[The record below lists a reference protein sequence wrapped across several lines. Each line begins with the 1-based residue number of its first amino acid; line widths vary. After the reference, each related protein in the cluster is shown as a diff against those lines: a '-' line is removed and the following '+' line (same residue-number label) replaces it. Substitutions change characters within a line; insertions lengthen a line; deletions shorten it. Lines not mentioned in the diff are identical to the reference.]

1 MASILARETLH
12 GFQRWELP
20 EMGEAKPAPVETSRP
35 TVSDLE
41 ALEREARD
49 EGFAAGL
56 AEARAVAQEEYAQRI
71 ARLEA
76 ILHAA
81 ARPLDG
87 LDDATEQEL
96 ARLAL
101 VIAQQ
106 VIAHELKLSPELIV
120 QTVRQ
125 AALALPSA
133 TRSLRVYL
141 HPDDLTLLREQD
153 AAEPHWQLLPD
164 PSMQPGDCRLES
176 ESSRLD
182 ARVETRLAA
191 VVDAV
196 FGDDAESDPE
206 AEMA

>member
-1 MASILARETLH
+1 MAAILTREQLP

-20 EMGEAKPAPVETSRP
+20 DMGEPKPSSSEVPRP

-41 ALEREARD
+41 DLEREAR
-49 EGFAAGL
+49 EAGYAAGL
-56 AEARAVAQEEYAQRI
+56 AEGRAAAHDEYMQRVAQ
-71 ARLEA
+71 LEA
-76 ILHAA
+76 ILQAA
-81 ARPLDG
+81 ARPLNA

-101 VIAQQ
+101 VIARQ
-106 VIAHELKLSPELIV
+106 VIAQELKVSPELIV

-133 TRSLRVYL
+133 TRALRVYL
-141 HPDDLTLLREQD
+141 HPDDLTLLREHE

-164 PSMQPGDCRLES
+164 PSMQRGDCRLES

-196 FGDDAESDPE
+196 FGNDADNDPE
-206 AEMA
+206 TEMA